1 MGSRICKGILVM
13 FVQRQ
18 LAGAVSASMDC
29 KNWAVGIGNCQWANV
44 MGSVQLEYKQY
55 KQIDENI
62 YCQEQRTYQDPNT
75 PFF

>member
-1 MGSRICKGILVM
+1 M
-13 FVQRQ
+13 
-18 LAGAVSASMDC
+18 
-29 KNWAVGIGNCQWANV
+29 QWANV

-55 KQIDENI
+55 KQIGGNI